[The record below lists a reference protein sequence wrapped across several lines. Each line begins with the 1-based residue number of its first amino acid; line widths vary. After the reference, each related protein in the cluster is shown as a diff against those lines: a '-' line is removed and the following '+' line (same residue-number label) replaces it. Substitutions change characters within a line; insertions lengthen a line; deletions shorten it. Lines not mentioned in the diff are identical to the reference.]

1 MLNRVTCVP
10 NGTNVAAQQLYSNFF
25 ALHFFFQHGI
35 MITKEEMDAR
45 LSEEQEEINQDIM
58 VYLKC
63 F

>member
-1 MLNRVTCVP
+1 MELML
-10 NGTNVAAQQLYSNFF
+10 QLSNYTLNFF

-45 LSEEQEEINQDIM
+45 LSEEQDEINQDIM